1 MRATVKLLG
10 CLFSFTAVYVVLGV
24 SIGEAFGAPFGALAA
39 VGAPVCGYLA
49 VRMTERLRRMGGA
62 IEGFRWAGG
71 KGPLVASVR
80 SRPCG
85 GGRCRP
91 PGPGPDRSW
100 ARVGGRR
107 DRQPA
112 TVLDERRTACHHG
125 MRDVHAHRPRNSSLP
140 DGERHIAFARNLLS
154 RNGQGVFCW
163 PASAAGRPPDPDQTS
178 TTTHRGSITDEHRSR
193 TPNRTR
199 APATGPVAG
208 WPCPVTSPPCPSTST
223 GPIARSPC
231 PTGPG
236 PTAQFTA
243 APRWASVDLR
253 DGNQALVDPMDPERK
268 LRLFNTLVDI
278 GFKEIEVGFPS
289 ASQTDFD
296 FQRQIIDEGLI
307 PDDVTIQVLVQCRE
321 ELIERTFESLVGAP
335 RAIVHFY
342 NSTSELQRRVVF
354 GLDRAGI
361 IDIAV
366 NAATLCKKF
375 ETSVPGTDI
384 RYEYSPESFTG
395 TEPDFAVEICEAVMA
410 VIEPTPERPIII
422 NLPNTVE
429 MYGPNVY
436 ADVIEWFGR
445 TIANRDSIIL
455 SLHPHNDRGTAV
467 AAAELAVLAGADRVE
482 GTLFGNGERTGNVD
496 VVTLAMNLFSQ
507 GIDPALDFSDIDR
520 VRRVAEFATR
530 MPVHPRHPY
539 AGDLVYTAFSGS
551 HQDAIKKGFAA
562 IGDDYDHW
570 EVPYLPIDP
579 SHTGRTYEAIIQVNS
594 QSGKGGVAYVMD
606 TEHGLDLPRRLQ
618 VEFSKAVQAVTEDS
632 GTVIRPGEM
641 WDVFSRTYLADE
653 AGVRLIGS
661 EMTTGARR
669 TTVTAQLLV
678 DGEPRTVMGEGNGPI
693 DALVGALR
701 TELGV
706 DFEVKDYSEHA
717 LTAGSGASAVAYV
730 EAEGPDGSTWWGV
743 GMDSS
748 ILDASLHAV
757 VSAANR
763 ARSGK
768 TEPA

>member
-1 MRATVKLLG
+1 
-10 CLFSFTAVYVVLGV
+10 
-24 SIGEAFGAPFGALAA
+24 
-39 VGAPVCGYLA
+39 
-49 VRMTERLRRMGGA
+49 
-62 IEGFRWAGG
+62 
-71 KGPLVASVR
+71 
-80 SRPCG
+80 
-85 GGRCRP
+85 
-91 PGPGPDRSW
+91 
-100 ARVGGRR
+100 
-107 DRQPA
+107 
-112 TVLDERRTACHHG
+112 
-125 MRDVHAHRPRNSSLP
+125 
-140 DGERHIAFARNLLS
+140 
-154 RNGQGVFCW
+154 
-163 PASAAGRPPDPDQTS
+163 
-178 TTTHRGSITDEHRSR
+178 
-193 TPNRTR
+193 
-199 APATGPVAG
+199 
-208 WPCPVTSPPCPSTST
+208 
-223 GPIARSPC
+223 
-231 PTGPG
+231 
-236 PTAQFTA
+236 
-243 APRWASVDLR
+243 
-253 DGNQALVDPMDPERK
+253 MDPERK
-268 LRLFNTLVDI
+268 LRLFRTLTEI

-289 ASQTDFD
+289 ASQPDYD

-307 PDDVTIQVLVQCRE
+307 HDDVTIQVLVQCRE
-321 ELIERTFESLVGAP
+321 DLIERTFESLVGVP
-335 RAIVHFY
+335 QAIVHFY

-361 IDIAV
+361 TDIAV
-366 NAATLCKKF
+366 NAARLCKKF
-375 ETSVPGTDI
+375 EPELAGTDV

-395 TEPDFAVEICEAVMA
+395 TEPDFAVEICEAVMT
-410 VIEPTPERPIII
+410 VIEPTPQRPMII

-429 MYGPNVY
+429 MYGPNIY

-445 TIANRDSIIL
+445 TIRDRDSIVL

-520 VRRVAEFATR
+520 VRRIAEYATR

-562 IGDDYDHW
+562 IGTDYDRW

-579 SHTGRTYEAIIQVNS
+579 SHTGRTYEAVIQVNS

-618 VEFSKAVQAVTEDS
+618 VEFSKEVQAITEGS

-641 WDVFSRTYLADE
+641 WDVFSRTYLPDDADL
-653 AGVRLIGS
+653 RLIGS
-661 EMTTGARR
+661 EVTTDDHR

-678 DGEPRTVMGEGNGPI
+678 GGEPRTVMGQGNGPI

-701 TELGV
+701 ADFGI
-706 DFEVKDYSEHA
+706 DFEVKDYNQHA
-717 LTAGSGASAVAYV
+717 LTAGSEASAVAYI

-757 VSAANR
+757 VGAANR
-763 ARSGK
+763 AMVDRARPPS
-768 TEPA
+768 